1 MSLENNYEP
10 KGMAD
15 IVYPDDNAQDV
26 INHFA
31 AVGASKVPGNLLL
44 HGPYGTGKSATARIV
59 VDHLLHGTSGMNAKQ
74 FSGSKFKTSG
84 QIDDAI
90 SNFATYVALGAN
102 YRVVIIDEI
111 DHMSDIAQAELRV
124 QMDRVKKMC
133 AFIFMTNN
141 LNKVDGAIQSR
152 CRVLSYGPAN
162 PVRWMPRAQKIMA
175 SEGVSISAGDLLKVL
190 QASGGDIRMMFQ
202 NMEVIIQSH
211 KVKMVA
217 LAVPPVLSVP
227 VKAA

>member
-1 MSLENNYEP
+1 MSLENDYEP
-10 KGMAD
+10 KDMAD
-15 IVYPDDNAQDV
+15 IVYPDNNAHDV

-44 HGPYGTGKSATARIV
+44 HGPYGSGKSATARIV
-59 VDHLLHGTSGMNAKQ
+59 VDHLLRGTSGMNSKEL
-74 FSGSKFKTSG
+74 SGSKFKTSG
-84 QIDDAI
+84 QIEEVIA
-90 SNFATYVALGAN
+90 NFSSYIALGAN

-111 DHMSDIAQAELRV
+111 DYMSDIAQAELRV
-124 QMDRVKKMC
+124 QMDRFKTMC
-133 AFIFMTNN
+133 AFLLTTNN
-141 LNKVDGAIQSR
+141 LNKVDCAIQSR

-162 PVRWMPRAQKIMA
+162 PVRWMARAQKIMA

-211 KVKMVA
+211 KAAA
-217 LAVPPVLSVP
+217 LTTMPVPPVP